1 MCRPSHFRT
10 CCTWF
15 GSASVVAVNTPDD
28 NTAPPEWTRH
38 GDELVWHRIYGP
50 WMVTARCP
58 VHAPFNGPSE
68 LVIRLGI
75 GGSDP
80 ESEIFRLMDEAQET
94 DGIPAALLR
103 QIPLAE
109 IKAQARAALAK
120 QEDRAMNAAYPVPA
134 RCRAEEDYTLLVAEL
149 ARMRATGTTAP
160 QAELAG
166 RLGIGKATMSERIK
180 RSKELGLWDGKQ
192 LTDKARAILTQWHQD
207 QEGN

>member
-1 MCRPSHFRT
+1 M
-10 CCTWF
+10 
-15 GSASVVAVNTPDD
+15 NTSDD
-28 NTAPPEWTRH
+28 NATPPEWTRQ
-38 GDELVWHRIYGP
+38 GDTLIWRRAYGH
-50 WMVTARCP
+50 WVVTARCP

-68 LVIRLGI
+68 LTIHLAI
-75 GGSDP
+75 GGSEPD
-80 ESEIFRLMDEAQET
+80 SEISRVIDEVEET

-134 RCRAEEDYTLLVAEL
+134 RCRTEEDYTLLVAEL

-160 QAELAG
+160 QGELAG

-192 LTDKARAILTQWHQD
+192 LTDKARAILTQWYQD